1 MSQMDAHSQVAQL
14 IQQANQA
21 QKTLEAYDQAAVDE
35 LVTAAAWALVNPE
48 NNQKLSQ
55 LAVAETGLGKVSDK
69 ITKNH
74 RKTLGLLR
82 DMKGAKTV
90 GVIKRDTQ
98 MGIVEIARPVGIV
111 GAIVPSTN
119 PVATPMNMILN
130 ALKCRNAIIL

>member
-98 MGIVEIARPVGIV
+98 MGMSPTLSGSPSPRPPGGGVVSPPSPHPGIV
-111 GAIVPSTN
+111 N
-119 PVATPMNMILN
+119 P
-130 ALKCRNAIIL
+130 

>member
-1 MSQMDAHSQVAQL
+1 MDAHSQVAQL

-74 RKTLGLLR
+74 RKTLGLL
-82 DMKGAKTV
+82 
-90 GVIKRDTQ
+90 
-98 MGIVEIARPVGIV
+98 
-111 GAIVPSTN
+111 
-119 PVATPMNMILN
+119 
-130 ALKCRNAIIL
+130 